1 MWMNYGHSWMNFI
14 HDVNDDASNDVGND
28 LRHDVGH
35 VICDTFLCFYI
46 LPCQMIILKSNH
58 YFLHMY
64 VIIQK
69 TKEIMTPQGAP
80 NNISSGKLGKL
91 THSQAP

>member
-1 MWMNYGHSWMNFI
+1 
-14 HDVNDDASNDVGND
+14 
-28 LRHDVGH
+28 
-35 VICDTFLCFYI
+35 
-46 LPCQMIILKSNH
+46 MIILELNH

-69 TKEIMTPQGAP
+69 TKEIMTPRGAP

-91 THSQAP
+91 TRSQAPWYTQMWV

>member
-1 MWMNYGHSWMNFI
+1 
-14 HDVNDDASNDVGND
+14 
-28 LRHDVGH
+28 
-35 VICDTFLCFYI
+35 
-46 LPCQMIILKSNH
+46 MIILKSNH

-91 THSQAP
+91 THSQAPWYTQMWV